1 MRRAACRSLKEAG
14 YTIAL
19 DDYVAHDRRVAL
31 EQIADIIKVEMHLT
45 VAGGENRNAGRIC
58 DGAGSGGCTFQGYF
72 SRHPETMSTHDM
84 PTNRMNYLGMLQEV
98 SRPELELSELEKLV
112 KAEASVCYRLLR
124 YLNSTIFG
132 WRAGRAA
139 VGEAGGGGGCGAGK
153 NSDLVLSALLRGRFG
168 E

>member
-1 MRRAACRSLKEAG
+1 VKDVKPLRYVARQPIVDREARVFGYELLFRDGLENAFNGAGDEAVAGNAGPVAVDVTGCVVRRAACRSLKEAG

-72 SRHPETMSTHDM
+72 PGIR
-84 PTNRMNYLGMLQEV
+84 R
-98 SRPELELSELEKLV
+98 R
-112 KAEASVCYRLLR
+112 
-124 YLNSTIFG
+124 
-132 WRAGRAA
+132 
-139 VGEAGGGGGCGAGK
+139 
-153 NSDLVLSALLRGRFG
+153 
-168 E
+168 